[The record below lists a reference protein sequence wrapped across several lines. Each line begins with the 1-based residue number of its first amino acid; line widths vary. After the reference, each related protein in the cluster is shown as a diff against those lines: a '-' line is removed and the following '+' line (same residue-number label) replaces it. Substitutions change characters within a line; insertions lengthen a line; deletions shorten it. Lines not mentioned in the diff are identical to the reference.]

1 MHPPTKPSSSSRL
14 REPTSSTADVDT
26 TGPTRAGAA
35 SRRPPRWLVMTALAG
50 LLAAAVLAALCGGA
64 YRIAPGDAIGA
75 LFRGATGDFVQDQAR
90 NVMWQIRLP
99 RIVLGILV
107 GAGFGA
113 AGAAL
118 QALFRNP
125 LADPGLI
132 GVASGAALGAAGV
145 IVLGGVLLPTALA
158 ASLGLWMLPV
168 AAFVGALGVTALVYR
183 LAAGRGRLALPLLLL
198 AGIAINAVSGAAIG
212 LLTYL
217 ANDTQLRTLTFWTL
231 GSLGGAQWPMLAV
244 IVWPVAL
251 GIVALASQCRS
262 LNALLLGEAE
272 ALHLGVAV
280 QAVKRRVMIACAL
293 CVGALVAS
301 SGMIGFIGL
310 IAPHIVRLVVGPDPR
325 AVLPAAALF
334 GAILTLLADLVAR
347 TWVAPAE
354 LPLGILTALLG
365 APFFLVLLWRRRGQ
379 FGL

>member
-1 MHPPTKPSSSSRL
+1 MNQDLSAAPPIPKSLPSRPS
-14 REPTSSTADVDT
+14 EA
-26 TGPTRAGAA
+26 AGASA
-35 SRRPPRWLVMTALAG
+35 TTAAFGHTGATRRRPPQWLVMTGLAG
-50 LLAAAVLAALCGGA
+50 LLAVAVLAALCGGA
-64 YRIAPGDAIGA
+64 YRIAPGEAIA
-75 LFRGATGDFVQDQAR
+75 VLFRGATGDFAQDQTR
-90 NVMWQIRLP
+90 NVMLQIRLP
-99 RIVLGILV
+99 RIVLGVLV

-132 GVASGAALGAAGV
+132 GVSSGAALGAAGV
-145 IVLGGVLLPTALA
+145 IVLGGVVLP
-158 ASLGLWMLPV
+158 ASLGLWLLPV
-168 AAFVGALGVTALVYR
+168 AAFAGALGVTTLVYR

-251 GIVALASQCRS
+251 GIVALATQCRS
-262 LNALLLGEAE
+262 LSALLLGEAE

-280 QAVKRRVMIACAL
+280 QSVKRRVMIACAL

-310 IAPHIVRLVVGPDPR
+310 IAPHIVRLLVGPDPR

-347 TWVAPAE
+347 TSVAPAE

-365 APFFLVLLWRRRGQ
+365 APFFLALLWRRRGQ

>member
-1 MHPPTKPSSSSRL
+1 M
-14 REPTSSTADVDT
+14 
-26 TGPTRAGAA
+26 TG
-35 SRRPPRWLVMTALAG
+35 LAG
-50 LLAAAVLAALCGGA
+50 LLAVAVLAALCGGA
-64 YRIAPGDAIGA
+64 YRIAPGEAIA
-75 LFRGATGDFVQDQAR
+75 VLFRGATGDFAQDQTR
-90 NVMWQIRLP
+90 NVMLQIRLP
-99 RIVLGILV
+99 RIVLGVLV

-132 GVASGAALGAAGV
+132 GVSSGAALGAAGV
-145 IVLGGVLLPTALA
+145 IVLGGVVLP
-158 ASLGLWMLPV
+158 ASLGLWLLPV
-168 AAFVGALGVTALVYR
+168 AAFAGALGVTTLVYR

-251 GIVALASQCRS
+251 GIVALATQCRS
-262 LNALLLGEAE
+262 LSALLLGEAE

-280 QAVKRRVMIACAL
+280 QSVKRRVMIACAL

-310 IAPHIVRLVVGPDPR
+310 IAPHIVRLLVGPDPR

-347 TWVAPAE
+347 TSVAPAE

-365 APFFLVLLWRRRGQ
+365 APFFLALLWRRRGQ

>member
-1 MHPPTKPSSSSRL
+1 MSAAPPIPKSLPSRSAETTLASA
-14 REPTSSTADVDT
+14 TASALAQT
-26 TGPTRAGAA
+26 NAA
-35 SRRPPRWLVMTALAG
+35 RRRPAKWIVMAVLAG

-64 YRIAPGDAIGA
+64 YRITPGEAVMA
-75 LFRGATGDFVQDQAR
+75 LFRGATGDFAQDQAR
-90 NVMWQIRLP
+90 NVMLQIRLP
-99 RIVLGILV
+99 RIVLGMLV

-145 IVLGGVLLPTALA
+145 IVLGGVMLPAALA
-158 ASLGLWMLPV
+158 ASLGLWLLPV
-168 AAFVGALGVTALVYR
+168 AAFSGALGVTALVYR

-198 AGIAINAVSGAAIG
+198 AGIAINAVSGAVIG

-231 GSLGGAQWPMLAV
+231 GSLGGAQWSMLAV

-251 GIVALASQCRS
+251 GVIALATQCRS

-280 QAVKRRVMIACAL
+280 QSVKRRVMVACAL

-365 APFFLVLLWRRRGQ
+365 APFFLMLLWRRRAQ

>member
-1 MHPPTKPSSSSRL
+1 
-14 REPTSSTADVDT
+14 
-26 TGPTRAGAA
+26 
-35 SRRPPRWLVMTALAG
+35 MTALTG
-50 LLAAAVLAALCGGA
+50 LLAVAVLAALCGGA
-64 YRIAPGDAIGA
+64 YRIAPGEAIAA
-75 LFRGATGDFVQDQAR
+75 LFRGASGDFAQDQAR
-90 NVMWQIRLP
+90 NVMLQIRLP
-99 RIVLGILV
+99 RIALGILV

-145 IVLGGVLLPTALA
+145 IVLGGVLLPAALA
-158 ASLGLWMLPV
+158 ASFGLWLLPA
-168 AAFVGALGVTALVYR
+168 AAFVGALGVTTLVYR

-217 ANDTQLRTLTFWTL
+217 ADDTQLRTLTFWTL
-231 GSLGGAQWPMLAV
+231 GSLGGAQWPMLGV
-244 IVWPVAL
+244 IVLPVAL
-251 GIVALASQCRS
+251 GIVVLATQCRS

-280 QAVKRRVMIACAL
+280 PSVKRRVMVACAL

-310 IAPHIVRLVVGPDPR
+310 IAPHVVRLIVGPDPR

-365 APFFLVLLWRRRGQ
+365 APFFLMLLWRRRGQ

>member
-1 MHPPTKPSSSSRL
+1 MSAAPPINTTNTPNTLNRL
-14 REPTSSTADVDT
+14 AQPA
-26 TGPTRAGAA
+26 TGIAR
-35 SRRPPRWLVMTALAG
+35 RRPPRWLVMTVLVT
-50 LLAAAVLAALCGGA
+50 LLALTVLAALCGGA
-64 YRIAPGDAIGA
+64 YRIAPGEAIMA
-75 LFRGATGDFVQDQAR
+75 LFRGASGDFAQDQAR
-90 NVMWQIRLP
+90 SVMLQIRLP

-145 IVLGGVLLPTALA
+145 IVMGGVLLPAALA
-158 ASLGLWMLPV
+158 ASLGLWMLPL

-198 AGIAINAVSGAAIG
+198 AGIAINAISGAAIG

-231 GSLGGAQWPMLAV
+231 GSLGGAQWSMLAV

-251 GIVALASQCRS
+251 GIVVLASQCRS

-280 QAVKRRVMIACAL
+280 QSVKRRVMVACAL

-347 TWVAPAE
+347 TWVSPAE

-365 APFFLVLLWRRRGQ
+365 APFFLMLLWRRRGQ